1 MQAPGREAR
10 AAAEPAGS
18 SATMDRR
25 DMDHVGLAP
34 APQPAPFLAE
44 PSDAHML
51 DDNRSDAGSSTSS
64 GMLSDGNRSRAS
76 FAPSAGPRGSV
87 RSRHTRASMFSKAPT
102 NYDDSGKVKSMFEW
116 NGGGRNVFLTGSWDN
131 YQERLPM
138 ESVQPGHFRI
148 AVDVPDERVEF
159 KFIVD
164 GRAKFN
170 PDYPTTH
177 TEDGER
183 VNVKTADPDVKR
195 KAGAMRKIVSKIS
208 GLDMYSPFHIQE
220 AISMVLF
227 RLFYIFTVPA
237 AGYYFYWLIA
247 RGGNKDAVA
256 SWILFLIAEIMSFF
270 SAMIGLFGMWK
281 PVKRK
286 WRSLDSLKPPLPE
299 ADWPTVDIIIAHF
312 QEPAEQLRDT
322 IRAALRLDYP
332 SHLLRIII
340 ADDGYF
346 PSAKSLERSQLGLD
360 MYQLLVEEAGYDP
373 MLEEVMNDQG
383 LVEHYV
389 VHTEDQVERE
399 DCAKETHCIDFGPF
413 GEEMYAPQ
421 ALPRLTLAARVKPQ
435 DHHNKAGNINNVLFN
450 TGSNGKVILFLDA
463 DMRPKENFL
472 LRTLPLILEEMRDDA
487 VENTMMLDDDPE
499 IGREGNC
506 SWRVNRDVAFV
517 QAPQRFHNVD
527 HADIMAHRNAIF
539 YDGIMRGRDGFGL
552 TPFVGTNAI
561 WRREVLNEIGG
572 FVYGS
577 VTEDTLTSNEVHRRG
592 YISKYASE
600 DLCFGEA
607 PVSVAAAMLQR
618 QRWAKGAVM
627 NGMKMFQKSAA
638 EKKNAMV
645 ARRRG
650 EIDEFYEYRRH
661 GRRPN
666 NWFVRAMF
674 WLDSTLYPLLGLA
687 AYFYIFVALWYAIA
701 GEAPINPKSFASLAG
716 AFVSYYTIRYIA
728 FYSAFYDVSSID
740 ILRSQETWFSY
751 NICHALGMYQALNQN
766 SKLSWVANT
775 GQRAR
780 KTWLEWVNIV
790 LCGLLAFGIVF
801 RLVWFLTKGAG
812 CEPWQTVGA
821 ILFASYILV
830 HLWPMASLSLNERL
844 SGPSADEEMPKPL
857 PLPTPLM
864 YSIITI
870 LMVVVLANWANTGCG
885 LRSLSTG

>member
-1 MQAPGREAR
+1 MG
-10 AAAEPAGS
+10 
-18 SATMDRR
+18 
-25 DMDHVGLAP
+25 GLAP

-51 DDNRSDAGSSTSS
+51 DDGASDAGSSTSS

-87 RSRHTRASMFSKAPT
+87 RSRHTRASMYSKAPT
-102 NYDDSGKVKSMFEW
+102 NYDDVGKIKSMFEW
-116 NGGGRNVFLTGSWDN
+116 NGGGRTVFLTGSWDN
-131 YQERLPM
+131 YTERLPM
-138 ESVQPGHFRI
+138 ESVQPGHFRL
-148 AVDVPDERVEF
+148 AVDIPDERVEF
-159 KFIVD
+159 KYIVD

-170 PDYPTTH
+170 PDYPNEV
-177 TEDGER
+177 TEEGER
-183 VNVKTADPDVKR
+183 VNFKTSDSDVNR

-220 AISMVLF
+220 AISMFLF
-227 RLFYIFTVPA
+227 RLFYILTVPA

-247 RGGNKDAVA
+247 RGGNQSAAA
-256 SWILFLIAEIMSFF
+256 SWILFFIAEVMSFL

-286 WRSLDSLKPPLPE
+286 WRSLDQLKPALPE
-299 ADWPTVDIIIAHF
+299 ADWPTVDIIICHY
-312 QEPAEQLRDT
+312 QEPAEQLRET
-322 IRAALRLDYP
+322 IRAALRMDYP

-373 MLEEVMNDQG
+373 MLEEVMNDHG
-383 LVEHYV
+383 LVEHYTV
-389 VHTEDQVERE
+389 QSEEQVERQ
-399 DCAKETHCIDFGPF
+399 DCAKETHVIDFGPY

-421 ALPRLTLAARVKPQ
+421 ALPRLTLVARVKPA

-450 TGSNGKVILFLDA
+450 SDSDGKIILFLDA
-463 DMRPKENFL
+463 DMRPSENFL
-472 LRTLPLILEEMRDDA
+472 LRTLPLMLEEMRDDA

-499 IGREGNC
+499 IGRDSN
-506 SWRVNRDVAFV
+506 SAWRVNRDVAFV

-527 HADIMAHRNAIF
+527 DADVMAHRNAIF
-539 YDGIMRGRDGFGL
+539 YDGICKGRDGFGL
-552 TPFVGTNAI
+552 TPFVGTNAC
-561 WRREVLNEIGG
+561 WRREVLKEIGG

-592 YISKYASE
+592 YISKYAAE
-600 DLCFGEA
+600 DLCWGEA

-627 NGMKMFQKSAA
+627 NGMKIFARSAE

-666 NWFVRAMF
+666 NWLVRSMF
-674 WLDSTLYPLLGLA
+674 WLDSTLYPLLGLS
-687 AYFYIFVALWYAIA
+687 AYGYIFVALYYAVA
-701 GEAPINPKSFASLAG
+701 GEAPINPTSFASLAG
-716 AFVSYYTIRYIA
+716 AFVTYYSIRYIA
-728 FYSAFYDVSSID
+728 FYTAFSEVSSID

-751 NICHALGMYQALNQN
+751 NICHALGMYQGLNQN

-780 KTWLEWVNIV
+780 RAWTEWVNIV
-790 LCGLLAFGIVF
+790 ICGLLAFGITF
-801 RLVWFLTKGAG
+801 RIIWFLTRGAG
-812 CEPWQTVGA
+812 CEPWQAFGA
-821 ILFASYILV
+821 VLFASYILV
-830 HLWPMASLSLNERL
+830 HLWPMASISLNERL
-844 SGPSADEEMPKPL
+844 NGGPRDDTAMPKSL
-857 PLPTPLM
+857 PVPTPLL
-864 YSIITI
+864 YSALTI
-870 LMVVVLANWANTGCG
+870 VMVVILATWATTPCG
-885 LRSLSTG
+885 LKSVNQ